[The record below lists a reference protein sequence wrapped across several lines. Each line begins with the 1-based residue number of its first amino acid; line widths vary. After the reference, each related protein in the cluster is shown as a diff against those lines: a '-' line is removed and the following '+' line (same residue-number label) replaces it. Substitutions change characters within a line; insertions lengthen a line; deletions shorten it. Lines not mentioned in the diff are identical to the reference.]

1 MKRFLLLLLIIINVF
16 SYDLFSYIEE
26 NTDNIEDGTNFENIE
41 ENTNNFFDS
50 YLIIRKNDIKSS
62 KSKNLAEIIK
72 EFSNI
77 NIKNKKVYSQSTFI
91 INGKR
96 LNDEEKKIYLFLYD
110 KNNIDSIDIRYN
122 IYDGNIVYNIVTS
135 RYSQGE
141 ELIYK
146 NILEGVS
153 LELTNQK
160 ITYKKIETNSSKTY
174 GNLNALNYK
183 IKKDDNSLN
192 FKLDTSGEEKGFTGR
207 KSKNADLRTYL
218 KSDVS
223 FNLKPIDEISFTGK
237 YFLDL
242 QTDIGL
248 LGKNETN
255 NIKNQNIY
263 QGGTLG
269 IKLQPISFIVIES
282 MYFVT
287 SKKDTL
293 TITNNRYL
301 MAQGNKTTITFNIP
315 LASINSSIRVKGNYS
330 YLSGKNTYNLS
341 VNNNSLPGLPK
352 HQFNTSVEYVYGINL
367 NYEYALMFNVQY
379 IGDDYNNTT
388 KSDSDKSYTTFDLIS
403 SFNYKKTLSLKCGVK
418 NILDIKY
425 ETIKGYPISSREYF
439 ANISFIF

>member
-1 MKRFLLLLLIIINVF
+1 MKRFLLLLFIIINIL
-16 SYDLFSYIEE
+16 SYNLFSYIEE
-26 NTDNIEDGTNFENIE
+26 NTNDIE
-41 ENTNNFFDS
+41 ENTNHFFDS
-50 YLIIRKNDIKSS
+50 YLIIRKSDIKAS

-91 INGKR
+91 INGNR

-122 IYDGNIVYNIVTS
+122 VYGGNIIYNIVTS

-146 NILEGVS
+146 NILGNVS

-160 ITYKKIETNSSKTY
+160 ISYKKIETNSSKTY
-174 GNLNALNYK
+174 GSLNVLNYK

-192 FKLDTSGEEKGFTGR
+192 FKLDTSGEEKGFSGR

-248 LGKNETN
+248 LGQNETN
-255 NIKNQNIY
+255 NIKTQNIY
-263 QGGTLG
+263 QGGTFG
-269 IKLQPISFIVIES
+269 IKLKPIDFIIIES

-301 MAQGNKTTITFNIP
+301 MVFN
-315 LASINSSIRVKGNYS
+315 GT
-330 YLSGKNTYNLS
+330 GK
-341 VNNNSLPGLPK
+341 
-352 HQFNTSVEYVYGINL
+352 
-367 NYEYALMFNVQY
+367 
-379 IGDDYNNTT
+379 
-388 KSDSDKSYTTFDLIS
+388 
-403 SFNYKKTLSLKCGVK
+403 
-418 NILDIKY
+418 
-425 ETIKGYPISSREYF
+425 
-439 ANISFIF
+439 

>member
-174 GNLNALNYK
+174 GNLNVLNYK

-255 NIKNQNIY
+255 NIKKSKY
-263 QGGTLG
+263 
-269 IKLQPISFIVIES
+269 ISRRNF
-282 MYFVT
+282 
-287 SKKDTL
+287 
-293 TITNNRYL
+293 R
-301 MAQGNKTTITFNIP
+301 NKIAAYKF
-315 LASINSSIRVKGNYS
+315 YS
-330 YLSGKNTYNLS
+330 DR
-341 VNNNSLPGLPK
+341 K
-352 HQFNTSVEYVYGINL
+352 HVFCN
-367 NYEYALMFNVQY
+367 
-379 IGDDYNNTT
+379 
-388 KSDSDKSYTTFDLIS
+388 K
-403 SFNYKKTLSLKCGVK
+403 
-418 NILDIKY
+418 
-425 ETIKGYPISSREYF
+425 
-439 ANISFIF
+439 

>member
-1 MKRFLLLLLIIINVF
+1 MKRFLLLLFIIINIL
-16 SYDLFSYIEE
+16 SYNLFSYIEE
-26 NTDNIEDGTNFENIE
+26 NTNDIE
-41 ENTNNFFDS
+41 ENTNHFFDS
-50 YLIIRKNDIKSS
+50 YLIIRKSDIKAS

-91 INGKR
+91 INGNR

-122 IYDGNIVYNIVTS
+122 VYGGNIIYNIVTS

-146 NILEGVS
+146 NILGNVS

-160 ITYKKIETNSSKTY
+160 ISYKKIETNSSKTY
-174 GNLNALNYK
+174 GSLNVLNYK

-192 FKLDTSGEEKGFTGR
+192 FKLDTSGEEKGFSGR

-248 LGKNETN
+248 LGQNETN
-255 NIKNQNIY
+255 NIKTQNIY
-263 QGGTLG
+263 QGGTFG
-269 IKLQPISFIVIES
+269 IKLKPIDFIIIES

-315 LASINSSIRVKGNYS
+315 LASINSSIRLKGNYS
-330 YLSGKNTYNLS
+330 YLSGANTYNLS

-352 HQFNTSVEYVYGINL
+352 HQFNTSLEYVYGVNL

-388 KSDSDKSYTTFDLIS
+388 KSDTDKSYTTFDLIS
-403 SFNYKKTLSLKCGVK
+403 YFNYKKTVSLKYGIK

-439 ANISFIF
+439 ANVTVVF

>member
-1 MKRFLLLLLIIINVF
+1 MKRFLLLLFIIINIL
-16 SYDLFSYIEE
+16 SYNLFSYIEE
-26 NTDNIEDGTNFENIE
+26 NTNDIE
-41 ENTNNFFDS
+41 ENTNHFFDS
-50 YLIIRKNDIKSS
+50 YLIIRKSDIKAS

-91 INGKR
+91 INGNR
-96 LNDEEKKIYLFLYD
+96 LNDEENKIYLFLYD

-122 IYDGNIVYNIVTS
+122 VYGGNIIYNIVTS

-146 NILEGVS
+146 NILGNVS

-160 ITYKKIETNSSKTY
+160 ISYKKIETNSSKTY
-174 GNLNALNYK
+174 GSLNVLNYK

-192 FKLDTSGEEKGFTGR
+192 FKLDTSGEEKGFSGR

-248 LGKNETN
+248 LGQNETN
-255 NIKNQNIY
+255 NIKTQNIY
-263 QGGTLG
+263 QGGTFG
-269 IKLQPISFIVIES
+269 VKLKPIDFIIIES

-287 SKKDTL
+287 GKKDTL

-315 LASINSSIRVKGNYS
+315 LASINSSIRLKGNYS
-330 YLSGKNTYNLS
+330 YLSGENTYNLS

-352 HQFNTSVEYVYGINL
+352 HQFNTSVEYVYGVNL

-388 KSDSDKSYTTFDLIS
+388 KSDTDKSYTTFDLIS
-403 SFNYKKTLSLKCGVK
+403 SFNYKKTISLKCGVK

-439 ANISFIF
+439 ADITIVF

>member
-1 MKRFLLLLLIIINVF
+1 MKKILLLLFISIF
-16 SYDLFSYIEE
+16 SHNLFSE
-26 NTDNIEDGTNFENIE
+26 NGTNFENIE
-41 ENTNNFFDS
+41 ENTNYFFDS

-122 IYDGNIVYNIVTS
+122 IYDGNIIYNIVTS

-153 LELTNQK
+153 LEVTNQK
-160 ITYKKIETNSSKTY
+160 ISYKKIETNSSKTY
-174 GNLNALNYK
+174 GSLNVLNYK

-192 FKLDTSGEEKGFTGR
+192 FKLDTSGEEKGFSGR

-248 LGKNETN
+248 LGQNETN
-255 NIKNQNIY
+255 NIKTQNIY

-269 IKLQPISFIVIES
+269 VKLQPINFITIES

-315 LASINSSIRVKGNYS
+315 LASINSSIRLKGNYS
-330 YLSGKNTYNLS
+330 YLSGENTYNLS

-388 KSDSDKSYTTFDLIS
+388 KSDTDKSYTTFDLIS
-403 SFNYKKTLSLKCGVK
+403 SFNYKKTVSLKYGIK

-439 ANISFIF
+439 ADITVVF

>member
-26 NTDNIEDGTNFENIE
+26 NTNNIEDGTNFENIE

-174 GNLNALNYK
+174 GNLNVLNYK

-269 IKLQPISFIVIES
+269 I
-282 MYFVT
+282 
-287 SKKDTL
+287 
-293 TITNNRYL
+293 
-301 MAQGNKTTITFNIP
+301 
-315 LASINSSIRVKGNYS
+315 
-330 YLSGKNTYNLS
+330 
-341 VNNNSLPGLPK
+341 
-352 HQFNTSVEYVYGINL
+352 
-367 NYEYALMFNVQY
+367 
-379 IGDDYNNTT
+379 
-388 KSDSDKSYTTFDLIS
+388 
-403 SFNYKKTLSLKCGVK
+403 
-418 NILDIKY
+418 
-425 ETIKGYPISSREYF
+425 
-439 ANISFIF
+439 